1 MLFKDWMEKNKQH
14 DIENQSNPGNTMV
27 SSSHDGQEQN
37 MTEEDAQAV
46 QSIFSLSEETYEE
59 VI

>member
-1 MLFKDWMEKNKQH
+1 MLFKEWMEKNKQH

-27 SSSHDGQEQN
+27 SSCHDGQEQN

-46 QSIFSLSEETYEE
+46 QSILSLSEET
-59 VI
+59 

>member
-1 MLFKDWMEKNKQH
+1 MLFKEWMEKKKQH
-14 DIENQSNPGNTMV
+14 DIENQSNPENTMV

-46 QSIFSLSEETYEE
+46 QSILSMSEET
-59 VI
+59 